1 MASVCQN
8 K

>member
-1 MASVCQN
+1 MVCQN